1 MLEDHRFGHHSEDEE
16 ELLAEMSHLPE
27 LSANLRSRVL
37 AAALEAR
44 ARRAQGR
51 QVLGSALVLFCLVG
65 WVTWSRPHSTDA
77 RHTAEAIPAGPAEPS
92 DVRSPTAGEPA
103 LPALLPSS
111 TYCRRDML
119 ISAMGDDWRM
129 VEAEFKSREEFTRR
143 VHM

>member
-1 MLEDHRFGHHSEDEE
+1 MREDRLNDEE
-16 ELLAEMSHLPE
+16 ELLADMTHLPE
-27 LSANLRSRVL
+27 LSPNLRSRVL

-51 QVLGSALVLFCLVG
+51 RVLLSAVVLFCLVG
-65 WVTWSRPHSTDA
+65 WAAWSKPAATFVA
-77 RHTAEAIPAGPAEPS
+77 RHTGETVPAALADEANP
-92 DVRSPTAGEPA
+92 
-103 LPALLPSS
+103 LLPQAGQPAATAPPAS
-111 TYCRRDML
+111 TAYCRRDML

>member
-1 MLEDHRFGHHSEDEE
+1 MLDDYRENEE
-16 ELLAEMSHLPE
+16 ELLEEMSHLPE
-27 LSANLRSRVL
+27 LSSNLRSRVL

-65 WVTWSRPHSTDA
+65 WVTWSRPLSTVA
-77 RHTAEAIPAGPAEPS
+77 RHTAEATLAAPAEQVDAGS
-92 DVRSPTAGEPA
+92 AQAGEPV
-103 LPALLPSS
+103 LPVPSASS

-143 VHM
+143 VQM

>member
-1 MLEDHRFGHHSEDEE
+1 MFEDHREDEE
-16 ELLAEMSHLPE
+16 ELLEEMSHLPE
-27 LSANLRSRVL
+27 LSAKLRSRVL

-51 QVLGSALVLFCLVG
+51 QVLGSVLVLFCLVG
-65 WVTWSRPHSTDA
+65 WVTWSKPLSSVVARNAVDA
-77 RHTAEAIPAGPAEPS
+77 MPTALAQQS
-92 DVRSPTAGEPA
+92 DAPLPKAGEPV
-103 LPALLPSS
+103 LPAPSASS

-143 VHM
+143 VQM

>member
-1 MLEDHRFGHHSEDEE
+1 MFEDHREDEE
-16 ELLAEMSHLPE
+16 ELLEEISHLPE

-65 WVTWSRPHSTDA
+65 WVTWSKPLSTVA
-77 RHTAEAIPAGPAEPS
+77 RYAAESVPAASVEQS
-92 DVRSPTAGEPA
+92 DVGLPKAGEPV
-103 LPALLPSS
+103 LPAPSPSS

-143 VHM
+143 VQM

>member
-1 MLEDHRFGHHSEDEE
+1 MREDRLTDEE
-16 ELLAEMSHLPE
+16 ELLADVSPLPE

-65 WVTWSRPHSTDA
+65 WVTWSKPLSPVSPQ
-77 RHTAEAIPAGPAEPS
+77 TAQAVPAAPAEQAGA
-92 DVRSPTAGEPA
+92 VSPQAGEPV
-103 LPALLPSS
+103 LPVPSPSS

>member
-1 MLEDHRFGHHSEDEE
+1 MLEDHREDEE
-16 ELLAEMSHLPE
+16 ELLEEMSHLPE

-65 WVTWSRPHSTDA
+65 WVTWSKPVSTVVA
-77 RHTAEAIPAGPAEPS
+77 RH
-92 DVRSPTAGEPA
+92 AGEIAPA
-103 LPALLPSS
+103 ALAEQVDSLSPKASGPVQPAPSASS

-143 VHM
+143 VQM

>member
-1 MLEDHRFGHHSEDEE
+1 MRDDRMNDEE
-16 ELLAEMSHLPE
+16 ELLADMTHLPE

-51 QVLGSALVLFCLVG
+51 QVLGTAVVLFCLVG
-65 WVTWSRPHSTDA
+65 WASWSKPISSVVA
-77 RHTAEAIPAGPAEPS
+77 RHATEPAQATLADPAEAIAQQAGQPSPAAPA
-92 DVRSPTAGEPA
+92 A
-103 LPALLPSS
+103 SS

>member
-1 MLEDHRFGHHSEDEE
+1 MLEDHRDDEE
-16 ELLAEMSHLPE
+16 ELLEEISHLPE

-65 WVTWSRPHSTDA
+65 WVTWSRPLSTVA
-77 RHTAEAIPAGPAEPS
+77 RHTAEAVPAAPAERV
-92 DVRSPTAGEPA
+92 DAGSPQAGEPV
-103 LPALLPSS
+103 LPVPSASS

-143 VHM
+143 VQM